1 MAMTESKRGSLQ
13 IRSSVDLVA
22 VVIASGLGLGFI
34 PFAPGT
40 FGSLLGIA
48 ICYALI
54 EALKFEPYL
63 LLNAIIGASVV
74 VTLAGHVGRQPV
86 GSRHFKRRM
95 RVQIVV
101 DEVAGTAHLVCLSGA
116 ALARIGGNW
125 RTALVIGFVLF
136 RSSISSSRG
145 RSEDSRG
152 SGSGVGVM
160 ADDVLA
166 GIYAAVVL
174 SALLMVLPTL
184 MLNAEIIAIGSEL
197 LTPYRVDTNSLWLT
211 EQLNALGNRGQAQ
224 DGCW

>member
-1 MAMTESKRGSLQ
+1 MTLSRALSVEKRMAMTESKRGSLQ
-13 IRSSVDLVA
+13 IRGTVDLVA

-74 VTLAGHVGRQPV
+74 VTLAGTWAA
-86 GSRHFKRRM
+86 SRSEAAFQKKDAS
-95 RVQIVV
+95 QIVV
-101 DEVAGTAHLVCLSGA
+101 DEVAGQLISFVFLAP

-136 RSSISSSRG
+136 RLFDIFKPWPIRRLEG
-145 RSEDSRG
+145 L
-152 SGSGVGVM
+152 GSGVGVM

-174 SALLMVLPTL
+174 SALLMVLPL
-184 MLNAEIIAIGSEL
+184 
-197 LTPYRVDTNSLWLT
+197 
-211 EQLNALGNRGQAQ
+211 
-224 DGCW
+224 